1 MLGRYVNPTSYG
13 PLIIQAIKNEIASF
27 YATTGLGSLKAF
39 GYLFAGSIELM
50 QEGQDLS
57 YVKIVLEDFMHAV
70 QDSVVDSLDIET
82 SSVLVETIDVM
93 TTEMIKKRKEGV
105 DISIVQP
112 HLA

>member
-50 QEGQDLS
+50 
-57 YVKIVLEDFMHAV
+57 
-70 QDSVVDSLDIET
+70 
-82 SSVLVETIDVM
+82 
-93 TTEMIKKRKEGV
+93 
-105 DISIVQP
+105 
-112 HLA
+112 

>member
-1 MLGRYVNPTSYG
+1 
-13 PLIIQAIKNEIASF
+13 
-27 YATTGLGSLKAF
+27 
-39 GYLFAGSIELM
+39 
-50 QEGQDLS
+50 
-57 YVKIVLEDFMHAV
+57 MHAV